1 MCFLRKSFKLGTP
14 LAVKPNTILA
24 SWATWVLS
32 QPDFLRPGS
41 WFLSAE
47 GWFPVCRELL
57 QPQDSCPSW
66 RTGAVLYSK
75 ASGGQ
80 DGAVAHRGCWGQ
92 DPTVPWCL
100 HCGVVQVQGA
110 WSSSPQAT
118 GRLQDVQTPQFSFQ
132 VCQGPTSAQVWG
144 WASCLGSPQSPQQAE
159 ATAATA
165 AGTQGGLIKLG
176 CVATCCNH
184 SLNDCKFGLVDLL
197 NPCIFSVPVC
207 CKSQTFSIFFIWF
220 QKTVSVLK
228 TSLWKMLVYPAV
240 LFYLGWLHN

>member
-1 MCFLRKSFKLGTP
+1 M
-14 LAVKPNTILA
+14 KPHTILA
-24 SWATWVLS
+24 SWAVWVLK
-32 QPDFLRPGS
+32 LA
-41 WFLSAE
+41 WLSASWLVVFKCW
-47 GWFPVCRELL
+47 GLVPCL
-57 QPQDSCPSW
+57 Q
-66 RTGAVLYSK
+66 GA
-75 ASGGQ
+75 APAPGQ
-80 DGAVAHRGCWGQ
+80 LSQLKDRGCAVFQSLRRAGRCRGTQ
-92 DPTVPWCL
+92 GVLGTGPHCPLVSPLPCGAGAGSLILLSTSHRVTAGCANPTVQLP
-100 HCGVVQVQGA
+100 GVPR
-110 WSSSPQAT
+110 S
-118 GRLQDVQTPQFSFQ
+118 LI
-132 VCQGPTSAQVWG
+132 AQVWG